1 MTHFQK
7 TAACGA
13 MAAGALFLAAA
24 PAAAQESGDW
34 SGFYAGVEGGGVR
47 ERLSVRAID
56 QVNQYTNINPPG
68 AAPLTVVPGTTVA
81 LAARGR
87 DTSLLYGGV
96 AGYQFQSGRAV
107 FGIEGD
113 VRGGGTSVVAESTA
127 QMPLTLLAPA
137 STVTL
142 GREAKSRYQWS
153 LRARIGYDAG
163 STLFYATGGLAGA
176 HVRLRADNSYT
187 IPAGNAGNPLQP
199 FPAQGP
205 FLVTARE
212 TRDLLGWTA
221 GIGVEQRVGPHLR
234 LGLEARYSDYGSKT
248 FDLANAAQTNA
259 GTPAPA
265 PFTAVSGEGAYPG
278 PTRVHLTAAQ
288 IAVRAVFAF

>member
-1 MTHFQK
+1 MIHFQK

-24 PAAAQESGDW
+24 PAAGQESGNW

-47 ERLSVRAID
+47 ERLSVRATD
-56 QVNQYTNINPPG
+56 LVTQYTNINPPG
-68 AAPLTVVPGTTVA
+68 AEPLTIVPGTVA
-81 LAARGR
+81 SFAARGR

-96 AGYQFQSGRAV
+96 AGFQFESGRAV

-113 VRGGGTSVVAESTA
+113 VRAGGASVVA
-127 QMPLTLLAPA
+127 A
-137 STVTL
+137 STVQLPLTILASASTLSL
-142 GREAKSRYQWS
+142 GREAKTRYQWS
-153 LRARIGYDAG
+153 LRTRLGYDAG

-265 PFTAVSGEGAYPG
+265 PFTAISGEGAYPG
-278 PTRVHLTAAQ
+278 PTRVRLTAAQ
-288 IAVRAVFAF
+288 IAVRATFAF